1 MFRARKVLF
10 VIDQY
15 KNPYAGTEGQ
25 LYKLIKG
32 LQERGVECHL
42 LTFLPSEYFLNNPFP
57 CPVSTLGHH
66 RLSSATT
73 WVALWRAARKLKE
86 QGFSVAHIFFNDP
99 SIIGPPVFRLNG
111 FKVLI
116 SRRDMG
122 YWYTRAYAWL
132 LKANRFFLAGAVTNS
147 AAVKKITNEVEKIPS
162 HKIQV
167 IYNGYEDLGSQENT
181 PEDWPNF
188 AEANDFVI
196 GIVANIRP
204 IKRMEDAIDALARVW
219 ATYPSV
225 KLIVIGDG
233 DASSLME
240 RSKQRGISHRVCFVG
255 ARSNAVD
262 YIHQFHVGVLC
273 SQSEGF
279 SNALIEYMQ
288 CGKPVVC
295 SRVGGNPEI
304 VSHGDNGFLYDVGDT
319 TLLATHLQY
328 LIENPE
334 KREEMGR
341 KAQATVHEQ
350 FSMSKMIDAH
360 IALYDLVLSD
370 RGVVYAQ

>member
-42 LTFLPSEYFLNNPFP
+42 LTFSPSEYFLNNPFP

-167 IYNGYEDLGSQENT
+167 IYNGYEDLGRQENT

-196 GIVANIRP
+196 GI
-204 IKRMEDAIDALARVW
+204 
-219 ATYPSV
+219 
-225 KLIVIGDG
+225 
-233 DASSLME
+233 
-240 RSKQRGISHRVCFVG
+240 
-255 ARSNAVD
+255 
-262 YIHQFHVGVLC
+262 
-273 SQSEGF
+273 
-279 SNALIEYMQ
+279 
-288 CGKPVVC
+288 
-295 SRVGGNPEI
+295 
-304 VSHGDNGFLYDVGDT
+304 
-319 TLLATHLQY
+319 
-328 LIENPE
+328 
-334 KREEMGR
+334 
-341 KAQATVHEQ
+341 
-350 FSMSKMIDAH
+350 
-360 IALYDLVLSD
+360 
-370 RGVVYAQ
+370 